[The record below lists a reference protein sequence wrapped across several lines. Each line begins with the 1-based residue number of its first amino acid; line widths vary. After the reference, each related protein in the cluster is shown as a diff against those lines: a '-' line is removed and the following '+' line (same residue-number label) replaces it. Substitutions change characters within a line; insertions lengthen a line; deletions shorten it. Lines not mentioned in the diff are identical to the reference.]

1 MHSGEMSSLKTIK
14 NARSRT
20 MMLYICII
28 ITFMKEF
35 NDIIRLYD
43 FLIQTCC
50 KLNIML
56 NKQEDIFHRAN
67 IANVISAWH
76 KLMQSGLLICGV

>member
-1 MHSGEMSSLKTIK
+1 
-14 NARSRT
+14 
-20 MMLYICII
+20 
-28 ITFMKEF
+28 MKEF

-76 KLMQSGLLICGV
+76 K

>member
-1 MHSGEMSSLKTIK
+1 MHSGEMCSLKTIK
-14 NARSRT
+14 IARSRT

-28 ITFMKEF
+28 IIFMKEF

-50 KLNIML
+50 ITKYY
-56 NKQEDIFHRAN
+56 A
-67 IANVISAWH
+67 
-76 KLMQSGLLICGV
+76 